1 MSYEVL
7 ARKYRPT
14 NFNEVVGQEHIVQA
28 ISNGISQDRIH
39 QAYIFAGTRG
49 VGKTTLARILAKCLN
64 CQSQENPTS
73 TPCDNCANC
82 EEIRIGRHLDFLEVD
97 AASKTGVDDMRDLL
111 ETVQYKPSQGRY
123 KIYLI
128 DEVHMLST
136 SSFNALLKTLEEPP
150 AHIIFIFATTNPDK
164 IPKTVQS
171 RCLQL
176 NLKTVGGPVLSGH
189 LKKIIDLESIPY
201 DEESVELICN
211 SAKGSVRDALTLLD
225 QAIAHGNGELKSID
239 VKKLLGTIDDSLLI
253 SLINSVVDG
262 DGEGA
267 FNHLYKIEELS
278 PEYEAILKSI
288 ISILHKTSL
297 EQVLCNSKDSAIKDL
312 ANRVDEEFCQLLYEI
327 AVNAY
332 SKFHVHPSA
341 KESLEICLLR
351 MLAFNP
357 LHKIDQSPTR
367 APVEEKKN
375 LKTESLSKSSKSE
388 LQPEVKVVEAIHES
402 KTPVI
407 LKEINT
413 KAPPVINGKIINSSE
428 SWVSFFDSLD
438 ISVFARSYFGYLSY
452 ASYENN
458 TLILVGLDEENK
470 IPDNIFSEFKS
481 ACMSILGDDLDIKV
495 EHGHADSS
503 PLGIKDIEAANKQ
516 TIAEENITQDASIQN
531 FLKKFDGSI
540 KDGSIK
546 PIT

>member
-1 MSYEVL
+1 M
-7 ARKYRPT
+7 
-14 NFNEVVGQEHIVQA
+14 
-28 ISNGISQDRIH
+28 
-39 QAYIFAGTRG
+39 
-49 VGKTTLARILAKCLN
+49 
-64 CQSQENPTS
+64 
-73 TPCDNCANC
+73 
-82 EEIRIGRHLDFLEVD
+82 
-97 AASKTGVDDMRDLL
+97 
-111 ETVQYKPSQGRY
+111 
-123 KIYLI
+123 
-128 DEVHMLST
+128 
-136 SSFNALLKTLEEPP
+136 
-150 AHIIFIFATTNPDK
+150 
-164 IPKTVQS
+164 
-171 RCLQL
+171 
-176 NLKTVGGPVLSGH
+176 LSGH

-297 EQVLCNSKDSAIKDL
+297 EQVLRNSKDSSIKDL

-357 LHKIDQSPTR
+357 LHKIDQSPPR
-367 APVEEKKN
+367 ASVEEKKN

-402 KTPVI
+402 KTPLI

-413 KAPPVINGKIINSSE
+413 KTPPVINGKIINSSE

-438 ISVFARSYFGYLSY
+438 ISVFARSYFGYLSFK
-452 ASYENN
+452 SYEDNIL
-458 TLILVGLDEENK
+458 TLVGLNEENK
-470 IPDNIFSEFKS
+470 IPDNIFSEFKL
-481 ACMSILGDDLDIKV
+481 ACKSTLGDKLDINV
-495 EHGHADSS
+495 EHGQAESS
-503 PLGIKDIEAANKQ
+503 PLGIKDNEEASKQ
-516 TIAEENITQDASIQN
+516 KNAEENIAQDTSIQN

-546 PIT
+546 PTT

>member
-357 LHKIDQSPTR
+357 LHKIDQSPPS

-413 KAPPVINGKIINSSE
+413 KAPPVINGKIISSSE

-452 ASYENN
+452 ESYENN
-458 TLILVGLDEENK
+458 MLILVGLDEENK

>member
-357 LHKIDQSPTR
+357 LHKIDQSPPS

-402 KTPVI
+402 NTPVI

-452 ASYENN
+452 ESYENN
-458 TLILVGLDEENK
+458 MLILVGLDEENK

>member
-28 ISNGISQDRIH
+28 ISNGIYQDRIH

-176 NLKTVGGPVLSGH
+176 NLKTVGGPLLSGH

-201 DEESVELICN
+201 DEESIELICN

-225 QAIAHGNGELKSID
+225 QAIAHGNGQLKSTD

-297 EQVLCNSKDSAIKDL
+297 EQVLRNSKDSSIKDL
-312 ANRVDEEFCQLLYEI
+312 ANSVDQEFCQLLYEI

-367 APVEEKKN
+367 APLEEKKN

-388 LQPEVKVVEAIHES
+388 LQPEVKVVEAIHEL

-407 LKEINT
+407 LKEIDT
-413 KAPPVINGKIINSSE
+413 ETPPVINDKIINSSE

-458 TLILVGLDEENK
+458 TIILVGLDEENK

-481 ACMSILGDDLDIKV
+481 ACMSILGDDLEIKV

>member
-1 MSYEVL
+1 M
-7 ARKYRPT
+7 
-14 NFNEVVGQEHIVQA
+14 
-28 ISNGISQDRIH
+28 
-39 QAYIFAGTRG
+39 
-49 VGKTTLARILAKCLN
+49 
-64 CQSQENPTS
+64 
-73 TPCDNCANC
+73 
-82 EEIRIGRHLDFLEVD
+82 
-97 AASKTGVDDMRDLL
+97 
-111 ETVQYKPSQGRY
+111 
-123 KIYLI
+123 
-128 DEVHMLST
+128 
-136 SSFNALLKTLEEPP
+136 
-150 AHIIFIFATTNPDK
+150 
-164 IPKTVQS
+164 
-171 RCLQL
+171 
-176 NLKTVGGPVLSGH
+176 LSGH

-357 LHKIDQSPTR
+357 LHKIDQSPPS

-413 KAPPVINGKIINSSE
+413 KTPPVINGKIINSSE

-452 ASYENN
+452 ESYENN